1 MTKMIDMEEP
11 AADTTDGVQAGHKLR
26 GAMAPVRVSF
36 TWFGTRKSLS
46 AEQKA
51 RAAESFGAEGQFLTA
66 GKKLIDTS
74 HPAFKVVTAIR
85 GQIVNFWKFV
95 SLPFP
100 EPGLR
105 LIRQQEIAEFDF
117 RMTALRAELD
127 ESVVNLDKHYAELRS
142 AARDRLGSL
151 FNASDYPITLQ
162 GLFGISWEYPSME
175 VPEYLQRLNP
185 QLYEQECRRIAG
197 RFDEAV
203 LLAEEAFLGELNRLV
218 SHLTERLSGGDDGKP
233 KVFRDSAVENLKEFF
248 GRFQQLNV
256 RSNADLDSLVEQAQR
271 ILKGVEPQHLRDN
284 VTRRQQIVS
293 QLAGVQAS
301 VDGMLV
307 DRPRRSIVRP
317 ASQRE
322 IT

>member
-1 MTKMIDMEEP
+1 MTKMIELEEP
-11 AADTTDGVQAGHKLR
+11 AADTTERVQAGHMLR

-105 LIRQQEIAEFDF
+105 LIRQQDIAEFDS

-127 ESVVNLDKHYAELRS
+127 ESVFNLDKHYAELRS

-162 GLFGISWEYPSME
+162 GLFGIAWEYPSME

-218 SHLTERLSGGDDGKP
+218 SHLTERLSGGEDGKP

-271 ILKGVEPQHLRDN
+271 ILTGVEPQQLRDN
-284 VTRRQQIVS
+284 ATRRQQIVS